1 MPSITAARRFAKKK
15 HAGQFRKNGK
25 TTTFSHLEDV
35 VKNLKRMKIKNEEI
49 ICAGWLHDTIEDTDT
64 DFDTIEERFG
74 KEVAKIVVSVTK
86 DNRLPKKKRERKYV
100 RDLKASSS
108 KAKLVKIAD
117 IVVSVTKDNRLPKK
131 QRELK
136 YARDLKTANTKAKL
150 VKIADIL
157 ANVNDAPNAERNLLW
172 EKQQFIKK
180 SKYWSY
186 VSDVKPGR
194 FAKLSW
200 VKTEWNRLQEKYS
213 D

>member
-1 MPSITAARRFAKKK
+1 MTNIIQARNFAKKK
-15 HAGQFRKNGK
+15 HAGQLRKNGK
-25 TTTFSHLEDV
+25 TTTFSHLQDV
-35 VKNLKRMKIKNEEI
+35 VKNLKKMRVTNEDI

-64 DFDTIEERFG
+64 DFDMIKDRFG
-74 KEVAKIVVSVTK
+74 KKVA
-86 DNRLPKKKRERKYV
+86 E
-100 RDLKASSS
+100 
-108 KAKLVKIAD
+108 

-136 YARDLKTANTKAKL
+136 YARDLKAANTKAKI

-157 ANVNDAPNAERNLLW
+157 ANVNDAPNAGRNVLW
-172 EKQQFIKK
+172 ERQQFVKK

-194 FAKLSW
+194 FAELSW